1 MNLRIKTKNHKAD
14 PEIGYL
20 TKSIQKPFGRRKAM
34 PPAWE
39 LIQSVVVLRAFGFII
54 TSLYS
59 IFLGIF
65 YHIFQVKSFFR
76 IVILNFGDL

>member
-1 MNLRIKTKNHKAD
+1 MNLRMIKKNLETD

-20 TKSIQKPFGRRKAM
+20 TKSIPKPFGRRKAM
-34 PPAWE
+34 PSAWE

-65 YHIFQVKSFFR
+65 IIFSRSKVFFE
-76 IVILNFGDL
+76 L

>member
-14 PEIGYL
+14 PEIEYL
-20 TKSIQKPFGRRKAM
+20 TKSIPKPFGRTKAM

-65 YHIFQVKSFFR
+65 IIFFR
-76 IVILNFGDL
+76 SKVFFEL